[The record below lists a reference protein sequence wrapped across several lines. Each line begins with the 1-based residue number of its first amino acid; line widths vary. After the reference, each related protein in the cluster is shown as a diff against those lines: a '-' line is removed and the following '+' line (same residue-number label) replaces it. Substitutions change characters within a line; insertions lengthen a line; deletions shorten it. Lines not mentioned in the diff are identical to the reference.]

1 MKQFVCISILVLL
14 LILPASATGIVA
26 PEIPDDLQQLM
37 PPEENSFGDR
47 LWYVLKEALYQTQP
61 EVATGLRICV
71 CVAGSVLIFGFLRQF
86 EGKSK
91 SFVDLA
97 GVLAISIL
105 LLDSTN
111 SMIGIGTET
120 VRQISQYGKLL
131 LPVMTAALASQ
142 GGAVSAAALYSA
154 TALFDSI
161 LCSAI
166 TAILLPMVSVF
177 LALSMVSA
185 AAEDELLVKLREL
198 IKQALTWCLKI
209 ILYVFTGY
217 ISITGIISGT
227 ADQTAVKAAK
237 LTISGMVPVVGG
249 ILSDASE
256 TILVSAGMVKNAAGI
271 YGLLAV
277 VAITVIPFLKIGIQ
291 YLLLKITAA
300 LATAFASKPLSGL
313 LGDFA
318 TAMGLVLA
326 MTGSACLIQMIS
338 VVCFLKGMS

>member
-47 LWYVLKEALYQTQP
+47 LWYVVKEALYQTQP

-97 GVLAISIL
+97 GVLAVSIL

-161 LCSAI
+161 LCSVI

-209 ILYVFTGY
+209 ILYIFTGY